1 VADHANVIGIVQST
15 RTKDMARTAQEF
27 LTDWRKS
34 YIYAEARAPDELDD
48 TVAECVKDAAQ
59 DGITRDALD
68 KAAGGDLRTYVK
80 AAISEAG
87 GGDA

>member
-1 VADHANVIGIVQST
+1 MEEV
-15 RTKDMARTAQEF
+15 F
-27 LTDWRKS
+27 
-34 YIYAEARAPDELDD
+34 YAEARAPDELDD

-59 DGITRDALD
+59 DGITRDALE

-80 AAISEAG
+80 AAISKAG

>member
-1 VADHANVIGIVQST
+1 
-15 RTKDMARTAQEF
+15 M
-27 LTDWRKS
+27 
-34 YIYAEARAPDELDD
+34 
-48 TVAECVKDAAQ
+48 AECVKDAAQ

-80 AAISEAG
+80 AAISKAG